1 MSIDNS
7 KNNIE
12 NNLVSISN
20 RLDEHTV
27 EAYIAIVLTDIIGS
41 TKFVQRNGA
50 RVAAKWFG
58 AHDKAVMNYI
68 ARHNGQL
75 IDASDGHLMMFATVV
90 DAIGFAFE
98 YKKFLRQKKFPFKSR
113 IGIHWDKML
122 IVKSEAHMVRAGG
135 KRINLEGIGKNIA
148 ARTMSI
154 CGEEQ
159 ILMSQQAYL
168 QYKKFGHRSRFI
180 PEKALS
186 ALVGLYQFKGVSE
199 PEAIYAIGLIEAQ
212 LQPPPDGEKAKRIG
226 GAKKIKTRLRDKQ
239 LKEIFLW
246 FYNKLFIVSLIY
258 LLIGLHH
265 ISTHYNENLIFFN
278 LTGINLNKFFYYF
291 NILYDMILSNL

>member
-1 MSIDNS
+1 MPV
-7 KNNIE
+7 K
-12 NNLVSISN
+12 
-20 RLDEHTV
+20 LDENTI
-27 EAYIAIVLTDIIGS
+27 EENIAIVLTDIIGS

-50 RVAAKWFG
+50 RIAAKWFG
-58 AHDKAVMNYI
+58 AHDKAVMNFI

-90 DAIGFAFE
+90 DAIGFSFE
-98 YKKFLRQKKFPFKSR
+98 YKKYLRQKKFPFRSR
-113 IGIHWDKML
+113 VGIHWDKML

-159 ILMSQQAYL
+159 ILMSKQAFI
-168 QYKKFGHRSRFI
+168 QYKKYGHRSNYI
-180 PEKALS
+180 PKKALS
-186 ALVGLYQFKGVSE
+186 ALVGLYRFKGVAE
-199 PEAIYAIGLIEAQ
+199 PEAIYAIGLIQSQ

-239 LKEIFLW
+239 IKELFFWTLYRVFFIYVICLFWILVNISNKFHANSLFYHATGLDLNYYLGWILPMLKEI
-246 FYNKLFIVSLIY
+246 YNLFM
-258 LLIGLHH
+258 
-265 ISTHYNENLIFFN
+265 E
-278 LTGINLNKFFYYF
+278 
-291 NILYDMILSNL
+291 

>member
-1 MSIDNS
+1 MDNQLPD
-7 KNNIE
+7 NM
-12 NNLVSISN
+12 
-20 RLDEHTV
+20 V
-27 EAYIAIVLTDIIGS
+27 EGNIAIVLTDIIGS
-41 TKFVQRNGA
+41 TKFVQKNGS
-50 RVAAKWFG
+50 RIAAQWFG

-75 IDASDGHLMMFATVV
+75 IDASDGHLMMFATVT
-90 DAIGFAFE
+90 DAIGFAFD
-98 YKKFLRQKKFPFKSR
+98 YKKYLRQKKFPFRSR
-113 IGIHWDKML
+113 VGIHWDKML

-159 ILMSQQAYL
+159 ILLSRSAYM

-180 PEKALS
+180 PEKALT
-186 ALVGLYQFKGVSE
+186 ALVGLYSFKGVAE

-226 GAKKIKTRLRDKQ
+226 GAKKIKTRLRNKN
-239 LKEIFLW
+239 LKELFW
-246 FYNKLFIVSLIY
+246 WVTMKLFYISLFF
-258 LLIGLHH
+258 
-265 ISTHYNENLIFFN
+265 ISWFLVDTANKFHANSMFYA
-278 LTGINLNKFFYYF
+278 LTGIDLHYYLGWVMPLLEYIYQILI
-291 NILYDMILSNL
+291 NILGEMIK